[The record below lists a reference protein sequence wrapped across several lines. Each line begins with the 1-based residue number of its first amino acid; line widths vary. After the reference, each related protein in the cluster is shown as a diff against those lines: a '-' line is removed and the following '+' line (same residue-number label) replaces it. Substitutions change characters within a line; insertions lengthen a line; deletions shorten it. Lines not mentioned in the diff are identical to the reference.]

1 MLFSMIAR
9 LISSLSI
16 QVSVGRSKKT
26 KQSKYKL
33 CVLSPLMHGVV
44 NYPRK
49 CAGGRLRKKVSINIS
64 KFPFCPDDCVLYR
77 FVAFR
82 LSVAVGRFHT
92 SGFPC
97 LSLYTLRRVAR
108 ALPPIH
114 RLQWEDSLL
123 RVNFMPIHG
132 QRMWRAS
139 PKKGELRF

>member
-1 MLFSMIAR
+1 M
-9 LISSLSI
+9 
-16 QVSVGRSKKT
+16 
-26 KQSKYKL
+26 
-33 CVLSPLMHGVV
+33 MHGVV
-44 NYPRK
+44 DYPRK
-49 CAGGRLRKKVSINIS
+49 CAGGRLRKMVSTNNS
-64 KFPFCPDDCVLYR
+64 KCPFCPDDCVLYR

-82 LSVAVGRFHT
+82 LSVAVGMFHT

-139 PKKGELRF
+139 PKKGELRFWRCNKSLGSARETAIDLPSGMLMLCMRINAWFIKSW